1 MHNERLTLATICG
14 GAIQERMDR
23 ALEKVARNILDPNT
37 LPDKKRK
44 ITLTIT
50 FVPSKDDVEDVTVG
64 ADVSVALA
72 PEVGVGT
79 HMYVNRDLKTD
90 QVTVMEHNKGEIRGQ
105 LDFSDLGFIPEAS
118 AEVPTA
124 KESTEPTGQVLDLR
138 RSQG

>member
-105 LDFSDLGFIPEAS
+105 LDFSDLGYFPEAS
-118 AEVPTA
+118 AEEMV
-124 KESTEPTGQVLDLR
+124 KESTESTGQVLDLR